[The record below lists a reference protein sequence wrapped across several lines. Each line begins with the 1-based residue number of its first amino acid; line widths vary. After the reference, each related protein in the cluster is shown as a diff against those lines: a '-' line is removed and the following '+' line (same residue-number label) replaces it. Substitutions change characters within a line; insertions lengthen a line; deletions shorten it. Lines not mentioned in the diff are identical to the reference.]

1 MFDGETNFQYNEY
14 SISDI
19 LTEQAPAPP
28 KFSTHND
35 FTVYV
40 MGPYTAFNAEV
51 AYDDANKLRTPFQND
66 PLFDP
71 DRHITNDDKGD
82 MEQALRDFCTDLREN
97 LNCRA
102 FIATDIDIPTHEQA
116 EKQNEAR
123 SDDEPVVKGWTR
135 SLNQSRSLPT
145 ATPSYSC
152 SHEVVSQP
160 VSVLKPAVSS
170 VNSTSVGESCTHAQA
185 RSANRSLYR

>member
-82 MEQALRDFCTDLREN
+82 MEQGPSGLLYGPPREPQ
-97 LNCRA
+97 LSR
-102 FIATDIDIPTHEQA
+102 IHRYRYRYPDTRTSRET
-116 EKQNEAR
+116 ER
-123 SDDEPVVKGWTR
+123 SP
-135 SLNQSRSLPT
+135 
-145 ATPSYSC
+145 
-152 SHEVVSQP
+152 
-160 VSVLKPAVSS
+160 
-170 VNSTSVGESCTHAQA
+170 
-185 RSANRSLYR
+185 

>member
-1 MFDGETNFQYNEY
+1 MFDGETNFQYNERP
-14 SISDI
+14 ISDI
-19 LTEQAPAPP
+19 LAEQAPAPP

-51 AYDDANKLRTPFQND
+51 AYSDADKLRTPFQDD

-71 DRHITNDDKGD
+71 DSHVTNDGKGD
-82 MEQALRDFCTDLREN
+82 MEQALRDVCADLREN

-116 EKQNEAR
+116 EKQAETS
-123 SDDEPVVKGWTR
+123 SDDDPDGKGMDP
-135 SLNQSRSLPT
+135 L
-145 ATPSYSC
+145 A
-152 SHEVVSQP
+152 H
-160 VSVLKPAVSS
+160 
-170 VNSTSVGESCTHAQA
+170 
-185 RSANRSLYR
+185 